1 MEYIGW
7 FAPVIQTIHKI
18 MDFKKIIWDFEK
30 RAQVPLK
37 GSFKISNNHLC
48 DFYKGVPT
56 HAGLDFVKGSLR
68 ETGFPLK

>member
-7 FAPVIQTIHKI
+7 FAAVKQKDKI
-18 MDFKKIIWDFEK
+18 MDLKKMIWDFEK

-56 HAGLDFVKGSLR
+56 HASLR
-68 ETGFPLK
+68 GTGFLLK